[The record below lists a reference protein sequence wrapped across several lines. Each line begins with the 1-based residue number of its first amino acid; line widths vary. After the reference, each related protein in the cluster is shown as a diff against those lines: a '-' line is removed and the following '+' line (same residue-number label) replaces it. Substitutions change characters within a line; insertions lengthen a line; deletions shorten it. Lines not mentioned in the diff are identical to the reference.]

1 MTTLVLGERAAR
13 FLPQGLVAPVGPRLL
28 CDTVLRHDP
37 PTALEAEAAIEAIE
51 DAVMPLH
58 RQLVPDGELLVQG
71 GEGVRA
77 LAALAGTELDAAAI
91 EALFERAVALAQ
103 GRPRTADPVLAQPSV
118 FACLLILR
126 EVLHH
131 LGFTTLRLAPPA

>member
-58 RQLVPDGELLVQG
+58 RQLVPHGEL
-71 GEGVRA
+71 
-77 LAALAGTELDAAAI
+77 
-91 EALFERAVALAQ
+91 LAQ